1 VAGKLLF
8 QAEIIAFCEAP
19 GSIFGWNGLCE
30 MRCGNGHGHVTKVV
44 IRERQG
50 RGYLADPIHT
60 RLLRGIGRAV
70 LVLAF
75 TPLILLFVYFI
86 PFIHP
91 VSTLMLKDLATFD
104 GYDRQWVSIDEISP
118 VLVNTV
124 LVSEDGQFCRHAGI
138 DWRQLDLVL
147 DQAAE
152 GERTR
157 GASTITM
164 QTVKNLFLWNG
175 RSFVRKALEFPLAMA
190 ADTIL
195 PKRRIMEI
203 YLNIAQ
209 WGPELYGI
217 EAAAQHYFGRPA
229 SQLTARQAGLLAAAL
244 PNPILR
250 NPAKPSRGM
259 QRIARIVEARARRA
273 GPYVQCLQ

>member
-1 VAGKLLF
+1 MFYAGEGCRWARRVA
-8 QAEIIAFCEAP
+8 
-19 GSIFGWNGLCE
+19 
-30 MRCGNGHGHVTKVV
+30 KVV
-44 IRERQG
+44 IRERGG

-60 RLLRGIGRAV
+60 RLLRGFGRLL
-70 LVLAF
+70 LVVFFA
-75 TPLILLFVYFI
+75 PLLLLLVYLI
-86 PFIHP
+86 PFVHP
-91 VSTLMLKDLATFD
+91 VSTLMLRDAVVLG
-104 GYDRQWVSIDEISP
+104 GYERQWTPIDEISP
-118 VLVNTV
+118 VLVNSV
-124 LVSEDGQFCRHAGI
+124 MMSEDGQFCRHAGI

-175 RSFVRKALEFPLAMA
+175 RSYLRKALEFPLAMA

-195 PKRRIMEI
+195 PKRRVMEI
-203 YLNIAQ
+203 YLNIAE
-209 WGPELYGI
+209 WGPGIYGA
-217 EAAAQHYFGRPA
+217 EAAAQHHFGRSA
-229 SQLTARQAGLLAAAL
+229 ARLTARQAALLAATL

-259 QRIARIVEARARRA
+259 QRIARIIEARARDA
-273 GPYVQCLQ
+273 GPYVGCVQ